1 MHFRE
6 LGTRHMAAPCSPAN
20 QETEFKIY
28 LSQMKLGAA
37 TYEKSYQQENNVL
50 PNHPLSKDYHGNN

>member
-1 MHFRE
+1 
-6 LGTRHMAAPCSPAN
+6 MAAPCSPAN